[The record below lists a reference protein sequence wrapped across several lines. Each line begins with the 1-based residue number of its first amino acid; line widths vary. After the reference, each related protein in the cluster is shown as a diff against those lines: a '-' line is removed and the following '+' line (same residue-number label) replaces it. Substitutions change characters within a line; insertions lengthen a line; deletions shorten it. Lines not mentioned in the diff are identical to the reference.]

1 MLNVTVRQLQVFV
14 AVARSLSF
22 ARAAEELH
30 LTAPAVSMQ
39 VRELERVLGLP
50 VFDRRGRKVS
60 LTITGEYFLLHARRM
75 LGSLRHAE
83 DQIARLRSA
92 ESGPLSI
99 GMLSTAQYFLP
110 RLMAD
115 FLQGRPGVEL
125 ALTVA
130 NRETLTESLRRNELD
145 LAIMGRP
152 PKELDT
158 RAEPFATHP
167 LGIVAAPSHPLAR
180 LPQVTPELIAGT
192 GFITRE
198 PGSGTRAWMETYFKE
213 QRIAPPVIMQMP
225 SNEAIKQAVIA
236 NMGLAFLSLHTV
248 ALELQAGLLS
258 ILHVDGLPVLRQWH
272 VAHTRGR
279 TLSPVAEAF
288 RYYMLENGQAF
299 LHENFSPPH

>member
-14 AVARSLSF
+14 SVARSLSF

-39 VRELERVLGLP
+39 IRELERVLGLP

-75 LGSLRHAE
+75 LGSLKHAE

-92 ESGPLSI
+92 ESGPLAI

-110 RLMAD
+110 RLLAG
-115 FLQGRPGVEL
+115 FLQSRPGVEVEL
-125 ALTVA
+125 SVG
-130 NRETLTESLRRNELD
+130 NREALTESLRRNELD

-152 PKELDT
+152 PKDLDT
-158 RAEPFATHP
+158 SAEPFATHP
-167 LGIVAAPSHPLAR
+167 LGIVAAPQHPLAR
-180 LPQVTPELIAGT
+180 LPQVPLGLVASAR
-192 GFITRE
+192 FITRE
-198 PGSGTRAWMETYFKE
+198 PGSGTRAWMETYFRE
-213 QRIAPPVIMQMP
+213 QRIAPPVIMRMP

-248 ALELQAGLLS
+248 TLELQTGLLC
-258 ILHVDGLPVLRQWH
+258 ILPVEGLPLLRQWH
-272 VAHTRGR
+272 VVHTRAR

-288 RYYMLENGQAF
+288 RYHVLENGQTF
-299 LHENFSPPH
+299 LREHFTPAH